1 MKYRQV
7 LFDTGPLIA
16 IISKDDHAH
25 LLCFDTLKSI
35 TPPLLC
41 CWPVITEAAWL
52 LRHSPRGLQQLFT
65 MLEIGFV
72 KLLPIDETSAPWLAA
87 FFQKYEDQQPQLA
100 DACLMYLA
108 EQEKLD
114 TVFTLDRR
122 DFSVYRLGGRR
133 TLHLLP

>member
-35 TPPLLC
+35 APPLLC

-108 EQEKLD
+108 EQEKLG